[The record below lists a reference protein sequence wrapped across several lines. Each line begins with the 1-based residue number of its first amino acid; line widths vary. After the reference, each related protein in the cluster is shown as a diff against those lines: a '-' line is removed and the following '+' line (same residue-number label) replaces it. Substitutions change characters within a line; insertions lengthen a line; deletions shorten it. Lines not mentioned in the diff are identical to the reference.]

1 MSEAPLGGERGE
13 EAARA
18 RKTSK
23 RGGVGG
29 EEARDAQPELGGQPR
44 RRRRHFTLIFLY
56 PTIGRGDFASG
67 ASRWSK

>member
-1 MSEAPLGGERGE
+1 MSKAPLGGERGE

-18 RKTSK
+18 RKTSE

-44 RRRRHFTLIFLY
+44 RRGRHFRLIFRCF
-56 PTIGRGDFASG
+56 TIGCSDFASG